1 MEGPD
6 PFLDWGL
13 TEHWPRLLDPVHT
26 AGEGDEVPV
35 LPHGLVVGAGWGPSL
50 VRGVLG
56 IPGAVSG
63 SRVFLEAQS

>member
-35 LPHGLVVGAGWGPSL
+35 LPHGLVVGAGWGTVPGSGCVGDSWSC
-50 VRGVLG
+50 VRKLR
-56 IPGAVSG
+56 VS
-63 SRVFLEAQS
+63 